1 MSFCRVSDGRLMRH
15 LAAGWD
21 EWPEEIQ
28 KIKEK
33 NGLIESFD
41 PSLIGVNVWVAA
53 IVFPIS

>member
-1 MSFCRVSDGRLMRH
+1 MRH